1 MPPEKEECFMK
12 KFAAMLLALC
22 LLFVGTCCAEEASVD
37 HSAIRAAYLEA
48 MRDMLDEQIFPDGS
62 TFDESFGK
70 IEENSFAVYDVDLD
84 GKEELIVRF
93 TAAPTAGQIETVY
106 SYDAETDMLNAEL
119 YMYPAVTYLDN
130 GMIKEGWSH
139 GSGLAEEGY
148 WPYNLYQYNAETGVY
163 DLIAEVDMW
172 SKPVE
177 TVNYAGETYPDDVDA
192 ENAGTVFIV
201 TYDGKTE
208 TISKSAYEAWL
219 GTVLGDAAEAE
230 ITFLPITDENVSAIC
245 A

>member
-1 MPPEKEECFMK
+1 MK

-37 HSAIRAAYLEA
+37 QSAAHAAYLEA
-48 MRDMLDEQIFPDGS
+48 VKMMIDEQTFPDGS

-70 IEENSFAVYDVDLD
+70 VEENSFAVYDVDLD
-84 GKEELIVRF
+84 GWDELIIRF
-93 TAAPTAGQIETVY
+93 TAAPMAGQLETVY
-106 SYDAETDMLNAEL
+106 AYDEETRTLNAEL
-119 YMYPAVTYLDN
+119 YMFPAVTYLDN

-163 DLIAEVDMW
+163 DLIAEVNMW
-172 SKPVE
+172 SKSVE
-177 TVNYAGETYPDDVDA
+177 AVNYAGEAYPDDVDA

-219 GTVLGDAAEAE
+219 DTVLGDAAEAE
-230 ITFLPITDENVSAIC
+230 ITFLPVIEENADAIC